1 MCQGDIP
8 NRIEAL
14 LNPRRVRPGGE
25 AGEREGQVGGGGL
38 KNLRLAP
45 SHSMIVS
52 SAGVIWVCGYRV
64 ISEATRNGQRRNYF
78 PRQTASR

>member
-1 MCQGDIP
+1 MEG
-8 NRIEAL
+8 
-14 LNPRRVRPGGE
+14 RVG
-25 AGEREGQVGGGGL
+25 AGVL

-64 ISEATRNGQRRNYF
+64 ISEADEKR
-78 PRQTASR
+78 AEA